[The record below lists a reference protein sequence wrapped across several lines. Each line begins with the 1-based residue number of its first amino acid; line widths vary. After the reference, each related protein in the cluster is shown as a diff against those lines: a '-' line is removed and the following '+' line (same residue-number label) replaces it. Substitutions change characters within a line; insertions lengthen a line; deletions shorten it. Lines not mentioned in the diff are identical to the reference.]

1 MLVHMATVG
10 TTAILAPTQISTCAE
25 QHMQTECALLRKVSS
40 LQQHCPPGR
49 PRVWIQVLIQGLL
62 ATFGAVELTYVLTL
76 ELKENHQSKRAKE
89 QKSSPILV
97 SARELGNSHPHPQAA
112 SPFCTKCALQRAH
125 KVSSPKTL
133 PIILSGANVP
143 AIESRGTLPG
153 SLSSPVQW
161 E

>member
-76 ELKENHQSKRAKE
+76 ELKEK
-89 QKSSPILV
+89 
-97 SARELGNSHPHPQAA
+97 
-112 SPFCTKCALQRAH
+112 
-125 KVSSPKTL
+125 
-133 PIILSGANVP
+133 
-143 AIESRGTLPG
+143 
-153 SLSSPVQW
+153 SPVKAGEGAEIQPHTC
-161 E
+161 